1 MGRAFLVVAVVFLV
15 LLGARSPV
23 VGAVNAQAT
32 PAATPAAGC
41 EVQPRTIGGINEIG
55 APGGTP
61 VGNETLND
69 DAAPYVKPEGIPA
82 SQDALDGV
90 TDSLQEFV
98 ACINAGDYLRFL
110 SLFSDDFLRRY
121 SRDIALPLDPDDLV
135 QTPSPVPDDERA
147 SILSIEDVIEFSDGS
162 VNALV
167 IASGPDEDGLPET
180 IAIEFALS
188 YDADRE
194 SWLIDEFKLVTIAGV
209 TDAWLL
215 IQGEGYEGVIV
226 PEEDAGGFSVYF
238 PEGQLI
244 SVWTPQAE
252 EIEALERDL
261 PGYLQTAAA
270 GNPSANFSD
279 RLPEYKRQYVGIVE
293 NGRELI
299 LVNAFC
305 TNEFDWQEEAVIV
318 SDGGDCFFRVIYD
331 PTTGSFEGFE
341 VNGEA

>member
-1 MGRAFLVVAVVFLV
+1 MGRALLAVMFMV

-23 VGAVNAQAT
+23 VSAVSTQAT
-32 PAATPAAGC
+32 PEPAAAC
-41 EVQPRTIGGINEIG
+41 QVPPRTVGGVNEIG

-61 VGNETLND
+61 VGNETLNED
-69 DAAPYVKPEGIPA
+69 MLPYVRPEGIPA

-90 TDSLQEFV
+90 TDTLREFA

-110 SLFSDDFLRRY
+110 ALLSDDFIRNFAG
-121 SRDIALPLDPDDLV
+121 DIGLPLPEDDSTL
-135 QTPSPVPDDERA
+135 TPSPVPDDERA
-147 SILSIEDVIEFSDGS
+147 LILSIEDVIEFSDGS
-162 VNALV
+162 VNALMIV
-167 IASGPDEDGLPET
+167 SGPGDDGSPET
-180 IAIEFALS
+180 IAVEFALS
-188 YDADRE
+188 YDENRE
-194 SWLIDEFKLVTIAGV
+194 RWLIDEFKLVTIAGV
-209 TDAWLL
+209 TDTWPL

-226 PEEDAGGFSVYF
+226 PEEDAGEFSTYF

-244 SVWTPQAE
+244 SVWTPTVA

-261 PGYLQTAAA
+261 PGYLQDEAA

-331 PTTGSFEGFE
+331 PTTGSFEDFE

>member
-32 PAATPAAGC
+32 PAETPAAGC
-41 EVQPRTIGGINEIG
+41 EVQPRTVAGVNEIG
-55 APGGTP
+55 APRGTP
-61 VGNETLND
+61 VGYETLND

-82 SQDALDGV
+82 SQDALNG
-90 TDSLQEFV
+90 TTATIQEFV
-98 ACINAGDYLRFL
+98 ACINAGDFLRFL
-110 SLFSDDFLRRY
+110 ALLSDDFIRNY
-121 SRDIALPLDPDDLV
+121 GGSIGLPLTEDEPFL
-135 QTPSPVPDDERA
+135 TPSPAPSDALVTISR
-147 SILSIEDVIEFSDGS
+147 IEDVIEFSDGS
-162 VNALV
+162 VSALAIV
-167 IASGPDEDGLPET
+167 VDPTDSGEPET
-180 IAIEFALS
+180 SAAQFTLS
-188 YDADRE
+188 YDPDRE
-194 SWLIDEFKLVTIAGV
+194 RWMIDEFAPVTIAGV
-209 TDAWLL
+209 TDNWAL
-215 IQGEGYEGVIV
+215 IEGEGYEGVIV
-226 PEEDAGGFSVYF
+226 PEEDAGEFSVFF